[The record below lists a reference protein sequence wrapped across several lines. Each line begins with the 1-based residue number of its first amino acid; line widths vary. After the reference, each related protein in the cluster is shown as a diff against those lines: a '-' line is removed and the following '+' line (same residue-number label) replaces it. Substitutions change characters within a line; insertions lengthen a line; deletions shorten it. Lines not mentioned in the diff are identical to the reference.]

1 MGSAAV
7 CELHWPWERIVYY
20 LPKDNGGETLL
31 LFRNPRG
38 IKFLMSTDTDVKVN
52 VDDDYRE
59 ELEADDDAYEVYK
72 SISKAAV
79 GSLLLMLLA
88 LTGLMFPALLGLAV
102 GGIVLGVLA
111 WRNLRRYPDELT
123 GRTAATLGIV
133 GSLALLVGGSI
144 LHTYVYMTEVP
155 EGYARISFAD
165 LQPKATNPTTGE
177 RELPTNLDGQ
187 RIFVKGY
194 VHPGVASTAQ
204 IKKFILVPDMGT
216 CCFGG
221 QPKLTDMIEVT
232 IRDAPGVRYSQRKRR
247 LGGVLHVTNRIKQ
260 VAGGLNGGLY
270 ELDADYVK

>member
-1 MGSAAV
+1 
-7 CELHWPWERIVYY
+7 
-20 LPKDNGGETLL
+20 
-31 LFRNPRG
+31 
-38 IKFLMSTDTDVKVN
+38 MSTDTDVKVN

-59 ELEADDDAYEVYK
+59 ELEADDDAYAVYK
-72 SISKAAV
+72 SISKAAA
-79 GSLLLMLLA
+79 GSLVTMLLA

-102 GGIVLGVLA
+102 CGIVLGVLA

-144 LHTYVYMTEVP
+144 MHTYVYMTEVP

-165 LQPKATNPTTGE
+165 LQPKATNPTTGQP
-177 RELPTNLDGQ
+177 ELPTSLDNQ
-187 RIFVKGY
+187 RVFVKGY
-194 VHPGVASTAQ
+194 VHPGVANTAQ
-204 IKKFILVPDMGT
+204 IKKFVLVPDMAT

-232 IRDAPGVRYSQRKRR
+232 IRDAPGVRYSQYKRK
-247 LGGVLHVTNRIKQ
+247 LGGILHVSNRTKQ
-260 VAGGLNGGLY
+260 VAGGLNGGFY